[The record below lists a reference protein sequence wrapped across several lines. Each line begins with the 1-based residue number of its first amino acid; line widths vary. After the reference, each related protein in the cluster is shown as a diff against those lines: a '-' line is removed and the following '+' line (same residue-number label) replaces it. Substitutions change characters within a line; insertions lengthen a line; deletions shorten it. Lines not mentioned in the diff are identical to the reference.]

1 MENQPEKA
9 DMGSSTVAREK
20 KNLALTV
27 YILQALSLLIGI
39 TAFAGVI
46 INYLKR
52 DDVRGT
58 YLASHFDWQ
67 IKTFWFTLLGSI
79 IGILLLPVGVGG
91 LVLLLVSLW
100 FIYRIIKGWLVFN
113 DGREIASGLF

>member
-1 MENQPEKA
+1 MTDGRKG
-9 DMGSSTVAREK
+9 DGKSTGKSGHGVVDR
-20 KNLALTV
+20 
-27 YILQALSLLIGI
+27 GI